1 MFNIEA
7 HLRDSDNRLE
17 RKVYVLITIVCLNS
31 VPGQSPSL
39 CKIFS
44 FSRTVEPILIKL
56 DTKHN

>member
-31 VPGQSPSL
+31 VPGQSTSL
-39 CKIFS
+39 CKILTFS
-44 FSRTVEPILIKL
+44 PSLEQLSQF
-56 DTKHN
+56 